1 MPSLYCTATLFCH
14 TSLCCSH
21 LTSQPFIP
29 SVRTPHL
36 SAQDTSTPDLLAV
49 LSRNLPEAAHDFI
62 FGGSEATIEAFDKH
76 AATREVTHISVY
88 CVSTNRGQAAALEQ
102 LFMSIPSRFCVM
114 QGDDFFKRAE
124 GRYDTMGTDR
134 LATLKG
140 AAHLNGHPVLVFD
153 GGTATTYS
161 ATDVS

>member
-1 MPSLYCTATLFCH
+1 M
-14 TSLCCSH
+14 
-21 LTSQPFIP
+21 
-29 SVRTPHL
+29 
-36 SAQDTSTPDLLAV
+36 
-49 LSRNLPEAAHDFI
+49 
-62 FGGSEATIEAFDKH
+62 
-76 AATREVTHISVY
+76 THISVY

-102 LFMSIPSRFCVM
+102 LFMSIPSRFYVM

-161 ATDVS
+161 ATDVSL